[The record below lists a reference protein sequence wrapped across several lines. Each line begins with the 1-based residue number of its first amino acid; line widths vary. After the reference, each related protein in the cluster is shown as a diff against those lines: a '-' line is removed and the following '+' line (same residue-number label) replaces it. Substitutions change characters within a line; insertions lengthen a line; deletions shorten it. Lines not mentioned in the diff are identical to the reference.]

1 MTAVSGIYQYSTI
14 VTANMSETCSGREEE
29 LPQRG
34 RGSGRIRRQ
43 PVVSVDSNA
52 DNVSDYMKKRTIAG
66 VKSAYKQRL
75 AILQCGVKQSTLKL

>member
-14 VTANMSETCSGREEE
+14 VTANMSETDSDREEE

-52 DNVSDYMKKRTIAG
+52 DNVSDYKKKRTKAG
-66 VKSAYKQRL
+66 MKAAYKQRL
-75 AILQCGVKQSTLKL
+75 AILQRGIKHSTLKL

>member
-1 MTAVSGIYQYSTI
+1 
-14 VTANMSETCSGREEE
+14 MSETDSDREEE

-52 DNVSDYMKKRTIAG
+52 DNVSDYKKKRTIAG
-66 VKSAYKQRL
+66 MKAAYKKKIGHIVAWCITAYPEAL
-75 AILQCGVKQSTLKL
+75 MMMKI